1 MYIEVEEG
9 LALNNKYKVLDGSTT
24 TMKGNNIFNPKLQ
37 LIHTTKSSLYIS
49 NIIY

>member
-9 LALNNKYKVLDGSTT
+9 LALNNKYKVLDGST

>member
-24 TMKGNNIFNPKLQ
+24 TMKGNNINIFNPKLQ
-37 LIHTTKSSLYIS
+37 LIHTTKSSLYPYI
-49 NIIY
+49 